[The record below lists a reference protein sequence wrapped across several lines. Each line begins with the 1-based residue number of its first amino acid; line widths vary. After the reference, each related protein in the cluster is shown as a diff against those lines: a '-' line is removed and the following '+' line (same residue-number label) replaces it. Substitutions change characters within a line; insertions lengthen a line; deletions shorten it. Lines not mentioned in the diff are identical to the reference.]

1 MRRSLCALEVA
12 PPVTQWLLVVVTQL
26 LVFPA
31 IGLQSQP
38 HAWIVRWLSHGIA
51 TSCRPRDTRP
61 HAPATD
67 PPAHHHGPADKY
79 WETTD
84 AR

>member
-1 MRRSLCALEVA
+1 MSRSLCALEVA

-31 IGLQSQP
+31 VGLQAQP

-51 TSCRPRDTRP
+51 ASCRPRDTQP
-61 HAPATD
+61 YVPATNR
-67 PPAHHHGPADKY
+67 PAHHNGPAGRY